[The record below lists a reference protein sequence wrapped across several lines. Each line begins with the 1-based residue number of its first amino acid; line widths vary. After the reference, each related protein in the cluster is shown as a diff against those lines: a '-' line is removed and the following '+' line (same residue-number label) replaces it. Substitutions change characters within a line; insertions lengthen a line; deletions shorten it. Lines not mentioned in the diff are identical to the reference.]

1 MMRWAAPGLAIGLLP
16 MGAIA
21 QVSRAPAIPTIVI
34 HLSNFTFAPDRIQLR
49 DGTTV
54 RLHLV
59 NDSSGSHNFS
69 ASELFAASTFPAG
82 GAPPEGK
89 IEVAG
94 NSSADLEITPQSPGT
109 YQFDCTHFLHH
120 LFGMHGTIVV
130 LAQ

>member
-1 MMRWAAPGLAIGLLP
+1 MMRWPVLGLAIGLLP
-16 MGAIA
+16 MGAMA
-21 QVSRAPAIPTIVI
+21 QAPRIPAIPTIVI
-34 HLSNFTFAPDRIQLR
+34 HLNNFTFAPDRIQLR

-82 GAPPEGK
+82 GSPPQGK

-94 NSSADLEITPQSPGT
+94 NSSMDLEITPQSPGT
-109 YQFDCTHFLHH
+109 YQFDCTHLLHH

-130 LAQ
+130 SAQ